1 MTLENDALGK
11 PHICRHFDGELATI
25 YKLVLDM
32 ISLIREQWELVIE
45 AMEDANLESALDIV
59 AQTGDVHRYES
70 RIDQAILI
78 LLAKESPV
86 AIDLRMMLSISK
98 IAAVMKYLGDEV
110 DDMATLILALY
121 EPRNGTPNA
130 RLVTDIVKIS
140 QGIRAVLADLTA
152 DLSRLDSS
160 QARRV
165 LQLDCNSDKHIQDA
179 FKRQLTFINKDFRQI
194 RPALTV
200 LQIIKSLESSSDH
213 CKNLAEYCIFMI
225 DGQDLRHVGRLP
237 LAD

>member
-86 AIDLRMMLSISK
+86 ASDLRMMLSISK

-152 DLSRLDSS
+152 DLNRLDSS

>member
-11 PHICRHFDGELATI
+11 PHICRHFDGELAKI
-25 YKLVLDM
+25 YKLVLEM
-32 ISLIREQWELVIE
+32 IGLIREQWELVIE

-59 AQTGDVHRYES
+59 AQTGDVHHYES

-86 AIDLRMMLSISK
+86 ASDLRMMLSISK
-98 IAAVMKYLGDEV
+98 IAAVMKYLGNEV
-110 DDMATLILALY
+110 DELATLILALY

-140 QGIRAVLADLTA
+140 QGIRAVLADLTV
-152 DLSRLDSS
+152 DLSRLESG
-160 QARRV
+160 QAQRV
-165 LQLDCNSDKHIQDA
+165 LQLDCNADKHIQDA
-179 FKRQLTFINKDFRQI
+179 FKRQLTFINQDFRQI
-194 RPALTV
+194 RPALTI

-225 DGQDLRHVGRLP
+225 DGQDLRHVGRFP
-237 LAD
+237 LVD